1 VAAALA
7 GATGPHGAHPSAPHV
22 FLASL
27 VTIVG
32 SLMLARF
39 TGRHQTAAAA
49 VITVAA
55 AGFGAATVRMFFDVP
70 GQRIAIVMLI
80 AVLVAARVAPA
91 MGLWMARVPRQSFG
105 SITGRDLFAR
115 APGQPEDTVSPVESA
130 AHDVTLRGAQGVG
143 AVELVSSW
151 FAITP
156 GSGSQWPSVTVVAVI
171 ALILVLRARGFRDRR
186 HAITVVCAA
195 SLSLISIPAHY
206 GLHAAPSATATGLW
220 AAAAVLAVA
229 VAGLIAGATV
239 PSHLFS
245 PPVRQ
250 VVEYVEY
257 LLMALVI
264 PFSAW
269 AIGLLQFIRYH

>member
-1 VAAALA
+1 
-7 GATGPHGAHPSAPHV
+7 
-22 FLASL
+22 
-27 VTIVG
+27 
-32 SLMLARF
+32 
-39 TGRHQTAAAA
+39 
-49 VITVAA
+49 
-55 AGFGAATVRMFFDVP
+55 
-70 GQRIAIVMLI
+70 MLI
-80 AVLVAARVAPA
+80 AVLVAARAAPT
-91 MGLWMARVPRQSFG
+91 MGLWMAKVPRQSFG

-130 AHDVTLRGAQGVG
+130 THDVTLRGEQVAEVARRSNRVLTGTLLGVG

-171 ALILVLRARGFRDRR
+171 ALILVLRARAFRDRR

-206 GLHAAPSATATGLW
+206 GLHAPPTATATGLW

-229 VAGLIAGATV
+229 VAGLIAAATV

-257 LLMALVI
+257 LLVALVI